1 MYYNQQSSNLFLA
14 WYDFEPVCQHKYMIY
29 MIFMYGKGLLY
40 ARQAVEL
47 HKNILNQMN
56 KINRK

>member
-1 MYYNQQSSNLFLA
+1 
-14 WYDFEPVCQHKYMIY
+14 

-47 HKNILNQMN
+47 RKNILNQMN